1 MLIEAGMLERHSPG
15 VYSMLK
21 QEKYSPDAME
31 IYKQAYHINNPM
43 LNGEN
48 DFLSNP
54 FFEFVRQ

>member
-1 MLIEAGMLERHSPG
+1 
-15 VYSMLK
+15 MLK

-31 IYKQAYHINNPM
+31 IYKQAYRINNPM